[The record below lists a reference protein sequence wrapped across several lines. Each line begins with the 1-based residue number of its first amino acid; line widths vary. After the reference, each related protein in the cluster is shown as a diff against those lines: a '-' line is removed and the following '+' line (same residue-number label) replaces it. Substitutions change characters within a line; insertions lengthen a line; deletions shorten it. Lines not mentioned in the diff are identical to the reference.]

1 MNQREFFRVNL
12 SIKAFLKKIIFDPNS
27 QSYLFEDGWNIFE
40 TKDLSANGMLIEKRE
55 NISNILID
63 DQFLV
68 KFNILQEDDDFI
80 YFIAKVSR
88 VLNDSIA
95 LNYILINETDRD
107 KLVSLFLKIENEKT
121 SKNFDSE

>member
-88 VLNDSIA
+88 ILNDSIA